1 MLTPNEML
9 NSNAVA
15 VTFAEKIVGK
25 YSWIISIFV
34 ALSTFGFVNSIL
46 LSTSRIIFGAARN
59 NHMPTILAF
68 INIKFLTPI
77 VSVIFMSVAT
87 LICLLFQDTFVLLR
101 IGVLAE
107 YLFIALSVGGL
118 LYLRRIQPD
127 TPRPIK
133 VSLFYPISFLIIC
146 LFIILLTLYQKPIES
161 FVCLAIIGLGVPV
174 FLIGVKWKKPKSVQ
188 SKLGNLECNFKFEK
202 KRILNYKFLD
212 SITVYVQKLTYSVFD
227 ESKLE

>member
-1 MLTPNEML
+1 MLA
-9 NSNAVA
+9 SNAVA
-15 VTFAEKIVGK
+15 VSFAEKIVGK
-25 YSWIISIFV
+25 YAWLISIFV

-107 YLFIALSVGGL
+107 YLFIALSVAGL
-118 LYLRRIQPD
+118 LHLRKIQPNAE
-127 TPRPIK
+127 RPIK
-133 VSLFYPISFLIIC
+133 VSLFYPITFLLIC
-146 LFIILLTLYQKPIES
+146 LFIIFLTLYQKPIES
-161 FVCLAIIGLGVPV
+161 FVCLAIIALGVPV
-174 FLIGVKWKKPKSVQ
+174 FLLGVKWEKPKSIQ
-188 SKLGNLECNFKFEK
+188 SKLGKLKYLENNFF
-202 KRILNYKFLD
+202 
-212 SITVYVQKLTYSVFD
+212 
-227 ESKLE
+227 

>member
-1 MLTPNEML
+1 MLA
-9 NSNAVA
+9 SNAVA

-25 YSWIISIFV
+25 YAWIVSIFV

-77 VSVIFMSVAT
+77 VSVTFMSVAT

-107 YLFIALSVGGL
+107 YLFIALSVAGL
-118 LYLRRIQPD
+118 LYLRKKQPNL
-127 TPRPIK
+127 PRPIK
-133 VSLFYPISFLIIC
+133 VNLFYPISFLLIC
-146 LFIILLTLYQKPIES
+146 LFIILLTLYQKPVES
-161 FVCLAIIGLGVPV
+161 FICLAIIALGVPV
-174 FLIGVKWKKPKSVQ
+174 FLLGVKWKKPKYVQ
-188 SKLGNLECNFKFEK
+188 SRLGKIKLKGILLNL
-202 KRILNYKFLD
+202 II
-212 SITVYVQKLTYSVFD
+212 S
-227 ESKLE
+227 